1 MSNSFLMPVQKTIV
15 KRTTRSQTKQTQQ
28 ETLPAVPVPLV
39 EIPDAPLMP
48 IPPHRQPAG
57 TASWISGD
65 NYSSWSVT
73 MYQRWQDPVG

>member
-1 MSNSFLMPVQKTIV
+1 MPVQKTIV

-28 ETLPAVPVPLV
+28 ETLPEPLV

-48 IPPHRQPAG
+48 IQPHRQPAG

>member
-1 MSNSFLMPVQKTIV
+1 MPVQKTIV

-28 ETLPAVPVPLV
+28 ETLPEPLL

-48 IPPHRQPAG
+48 ILPHRQPAG
-57 TASWISGD
+57 SASWISGD
-65 NYSSWSVT
+65 NYTSWSVT

>member
-1 MSNSFLMPVQKTIV
+1 MPVQKTIV

-28 ETLPAVPVPLV
+28 ETLPEPLV

-48 IPPHRQPAG
+48 ILPHRQPAG
-57 TASWISGD
+57 TASCISGD

>member
-1 MSNSFLMPVQKTIV
+1 MPVQKTIV

-48 IPPHRQPAG
+48 ILPHRQPAG